1 MLPPLAAHNKKNTTQ
16 RQRGKVSV
24 HDSDRFA
31 NFWNLQYNKFDQNQ
45 SRPDVS
51 CAGKKKKKKLANY
64 VSYIKEIKG
73 QPVNRWE
80 AVKTTLTLKGSRVV
94 CKVIFWLSHAKP
106 LFLWDRQWDA
116 DEVWWDLWEVC
127 STKLLIAESFWPIS
141 VISLSLV
148 GGDMLPGKGYH
159 HGLVWNQILLS
170 QPLTS
175 LLYDRMWKLTW
186 ISAWGQCLPL
196 SGEYDVSLRSR
207 TSL

>member
-1 MLPPLAAHNKKNTTQ
+1 M
-16 RQRGKVSV
+16 
-24 HDSDRFA
+24 
-31 NFWNLQYNKFDQNQ
+31 
-45 SRPDVS
+45 
-51 CAGKKKKKKLANY
+51 
-64 VSYIKEIKG
+64 
-73 QPVNRWE
+73 
-80 AVKTTLTLKGSRVV
+80 V

-106 LFLWDRQWDA
+106 LFLWDQQWDA

-127 STKLLIAESFWPIS
+127 STKLLIAESSWPVS

-175 LLYDRMWKLTW
+175 LLYDIMWKLTW

-196 SGEYDVSLRSR
+196 SGEYEVSLRSR
-207 TSL
+207 TSLYPHYRACILYAWMYTHTHTHFFFQPEEKAFWVTLFSALLFVNSHFFLHHSPVYLP